1 LDERVE
7 HPRRFR
13 WGQAPDRGEEPAH
26 AHAAHPAFSD
36 CTVRVHERPS
46 GSADPGGL

>member
-7 HPRRFR
+7 HPRRLR
-13 WGQAPDRGEEPAH
+13 WGQAPDRGGEP
-26 AHAAHPAFSD
+26 AHAAHPALSD
-36 CTVRVHERPS
+36 CTVRVHARPS